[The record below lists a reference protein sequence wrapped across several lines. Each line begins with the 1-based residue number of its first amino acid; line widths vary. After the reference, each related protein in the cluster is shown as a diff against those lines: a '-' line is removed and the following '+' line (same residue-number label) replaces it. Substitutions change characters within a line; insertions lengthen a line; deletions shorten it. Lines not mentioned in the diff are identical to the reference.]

1 MFGAEILEVAIGIIF
16 VFFLVSVLCSAV
28 REGIES
34 LLKTRSAYL
43 EHGIRE
49 LLHDRDG
56 TGLATSLYNHPLIY
70 GLYLHDYE
78 PRPTI
83 ADRGGKRP
91 WWRVWSRSRRPP
103 VLARGSGLPTYIPS
117 RSFALALMDMAARG
131 RRTDALSGGPDA
143 PPLSLDSI
151 RQNVANLQ
159 NPAIQRVLLAA
170 IDAGQ
175 NDLNRV
181 VKNVEDWYDS
191 GMDRVS
197 GWYKRSS
204 QWVIF
209 FVGIAVA
216 VLMNINAIALA
227 DYLYR
232 NDVAREALVARAEA
246 VTLDTTR
253 VARSALVTSAARADT
268 AGGDT
273 TTVTAYQAAME
284 ELDALKL
291 PIGWGRSDA
300 WHPDD
305 ASGGRIFLFWF
316 LAVLGWIAT
325 GIAATMGAPFWF
337 DVLNKVMVIR
347 STVKPHEKS
356 PPEASEDRQRP
367 RADVV
372 VAESAGPAAPAAH
385 PAPTTDPAAAPAAQP
400 PPAAV
405 PPTGTA
411 PPDTF
416 ADPGDAEAEVDA
428 CDVEMDEVT
437 PDEDLPPARGG
448 VAR

>member
-28 REGIES
+28 REGIEA

-56 TGLATSLYNHPLIY
+56 TGLATSFYNHPLIY

-83 ADRGGKRP
+83 ADRRGKRP

-103 VLARGSGLPTYIPS
+103 VLARGSGLPTYIPA

-131 RRTDALSGGPDA
+131 RQTDALSGGPDA

-151 RQNVANLQ
+151 RQNVAALQ

-181 VKNVEDWYDS
+181 VKNLEDWYDS

-197 GWYKRSS
+197 GWYKRAS

-216 VLMNINAIALA
+216 VLMNINAVALA

-246 VTLDTTR
+246 AARDTTL
-253 VARSALVTSAARADT
+253 VARATDDYQVAL
-268 AGGDT
+268 G
-273 TTVTAYQAAME
+273 

-291 PIGWGRSDA
+291 PIGWSRPDA
-300 WHPDD
+300 RHPEG
-305 ASGGRIFLFWF
+305 STFPGFLGFWA
-316 LAVLGWIAT
+316 LAVVGWIVT
-325 GIAATMGAPFWF
+325 GIAATLGAPFWF

-347 STVKPHEKS
+347 STVKPKEKS

-367 RADVV
+367 RPDVV
-372 VAESAGPAAPAAH
+372 VTETAAPTVPAATPPPA
-385 PAPTTDPAAAPAAQP
+385 TGGTGGGGGTGGAAQP
-400 PPAAV
+400 PPGTA
-405 PPTGTA
+405 PPPHVA

-428 CDVEMDEVT
+428 CDVEVDEVT